1 MSRVLTI
8 ALTSIALVTI
18 TTASAEARGGRSGG
32 RLFGSSKTVAVP
44 AAGHAGTPS
53 STRSVL
59 VPGIRPAARD
69 DGRTAAANQTGS
81 TTSSASG
88 PGGTGSAAPRPV
100 KASVEPCA
108 ASKLFGSG
116 AGFCQIN

>member
-18 TTASAEARGGRSGG
+18 TTASADARGGRGGG
-32 RLFGSSKTVAVP
+32 RSLFGSSKTVSVP
-44 AAGHAGTPS
+44 ASRSVASPS
-53 STRSVL
+53 TTRSVL

-69 DGRTAAANQTGS
+69 DGRTAAALPIGGAGS
-81 TTSSASG
+81 NPASADA
-88 PGGTGSAAPRPV
+88 TVAPRPI